1 MAPSVQP
8 FSLTVVEVTACQVI
22 DDMDSDCLF
31 KKKEPDSMFDQW
43 FFPVCR
49 SPRAHGFPA
58 TEKGLRL
65 CAIAFKLK
73 KFKISRRVIPKTR
86 QPHVFWRNG

>member
-8 FSLTVVEVTACQVI
+8 FSLSVTAFQVI
-22 DDMDSDCLF
+22 DDMDSDGLSTF

-43 FFPVCR
+43 FFLPVCP
-49 SPRAHGFPA
+49 SPRVHGFPA

-65 CAIAFKLK
+65 CAIAHG
-73 KFKISRRVIPKTR
+73 P
-86 QPHVFWRNG
+86 